1 MSVRALQSY
10 HPHGKLITMTLVVV
24 PQASGSC
31 LSHYCYG
38 SQEDKNSH
46 PPLLLEGFEEAH
58 YLPVYCP
65 WQRVHEDCQISQH
78 QLTCSPVSNAD
89 MERDWRGLSR

>member
-10 HPHGKLITMTLVVV
+10 QPHPHGKLVTLVVV
-24 PQASGSC
+24 PQA
-31 LSHYCYG
+31 LARIVLTYYYYG

-65 WQRVHEDCQISQH
+65 RQRVHKDCQISRH
-78 QLTCSPVSNAD
+78 QLTCSPASNAD
-89 MERDWRGLSR
+89 VE